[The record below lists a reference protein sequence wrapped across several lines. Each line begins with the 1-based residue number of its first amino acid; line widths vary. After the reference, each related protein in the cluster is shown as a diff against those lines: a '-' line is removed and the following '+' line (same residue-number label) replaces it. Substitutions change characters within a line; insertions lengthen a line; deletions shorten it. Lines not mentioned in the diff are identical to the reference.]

1 MTTLCS
7 LKVTIWN
14 RMEGEMKHKLVESQT
29 QKQRELYST
38 AAVTASKVTPWP
50 HLQVLKPPAPLRLDQ
65 GRSGSQQRR
74 TEQQHF

>member
-1 MTTLCS
+1 M
-7 LKVTIWN
+7 
-14 RMEGEMKHKLVESQT
+14 GKH
-29 QKQRELYST
+29 ST